1 MQEIFAHLHVHS
13 DYSLSKGASKVK
25 ALVAAARAANIPAI
39 AMVDEGNMYGAM
51 EFSSAAVDKGIQPII
66 GVKLWFDS
74 GMGLLGSILLLAQN
88 EKGYENICHILAQS
102 HRPREKDGGGQTE
115 GGEAIIPVEVIA
127 GNTEGVIALT
137 GGVDGCI
144 RSLIEKNREDDARQ
158 LLNWLRYEFCDRIYI
173 EIARFGDESEK
184 EIETEEK
191 LINLA
196 YDADEF
202 ECSDG
207 VARNSVPLVGTS
219 EIWYADKN
227 RHEAF
232 EILNAVANKSGVNI
246 EGSVITARS
255 ERRYHIR
262 SVAEMKALFSD
273 IPEAFENAGAIA
285 QRCAFKTS
293 GRDPILPPFQTEGG
307 RTEAEE
313 MRAQAHAGLRERIAS
328 VGIAPGYDEEKYIER
343 LEFELGIIEGMKF
356 PGYFL
361 IVSDFIKWAKD
372 NGIPVGPGRGSGA
385 GSLVAYSL
393 KITDLDPLRWGL
405 LFERFL
411 NPERVSMPD
420 FDVDFCQDRRGEV
433 IQYVRKKYGD
443 DYVSMIATFG
453 EIKSKTAIKDV
464 GRVINSDEYGTYSY
478 PEMDALTKIIPM
490 KGAEPKPLKDAM
502 EDENDRSFRDLV
514 NSSEKNKLLIQK
526 SMQVEGLYR
535 TQGTHAAGVIITGR
549 PMDSLVPV
557 GWDGQSNMPVCQFN
571 MKAAEKSG
579 LVKFDFL
586 GLKTLS
592 VIRECLEHIRNTT
605 GETIDLEQIDLSCQE
620 TYQMLADGYTNGVF
634 QFESD
639 GMKKWFKAL
648 KPSRF
653 EDLIALVSLYR
664 PGPMDM
670 IPHFVDC
677 KNGKATPHYPEPAD
691 QTKLFLEETFGIM
704 VYQEQVMLVAQ
715 VVAGYSLGG
724 ADMLRR
730 AMGKKIPEEM
740 AKQRKTFIDGAVA
753 KGTPA
758 ETADALFD
766 TIDKFAGYGFNKSHA
781 AAYALI
787 AYHTAW
793 LKNHY
798 PAQFMAALLTYED
811 KPEKMAKI
819 KEDMDAFGIK
829 MLMPSI
835 DMSSARFKPEK
846 FGEGYGVRFGLAA
859 IKGIS
864 KDLSILEDAR
874 KAGPFKSMTDFY
886 SRAGTQFNKGQ
897 LESLV
902 AAGAFDGKQFATN
915 RYSAASIL
923 AYLSK
928 GGKKTNANQT
938 DLFGGTLEISY
949 PKELN
954 EKVEWGNRIDREF
967 NAVGFYFGEHPL
979 DTYEA
984 RLRKVK
990 VKRKASLM
998 KYMLENN
1005 KASLKNKRLA
1015 GLVEF
1020 IERKTTRNG
1029 DPFITAR
1036 VAEKNDHFY
1045 VRFFMGDEGT
1055 DGLENIRQTLEAA
1068 RQSRRPVIIVANL
1081 SIRADGGDREDMAIW
1096 GNEVHDADTILV
1108 GERGKIRIKI
1118 DVDQIIPSIDE
1129 QKDIRNI
1136 HESKANGAMSDE
1148 EAEDALYA
1156 VKAASAKRKIDNLA
1170 KMLSR
1175 VREDEKESATQIIL
1189 TTIMHGNSTD
1199 ALMEGNYMVD
1209 LSVENAIKATD
1220 GVISVGEAIQ

>member
-1 MQEIFAHLHVHS
+1 MKEIFAHLHVHS
-13 DYSLSKGASKVK
+13 DFTLAKGASKIKSIVEAAK
-25 ALVAAARAANIPAI
+25 AGNIPAI

-51 EFSSAAVDKGIQPII
+51 EFSMAAVGKGIQPII
-66 GVKLWFDS
+66 GVKLWFDN
-74 GMGLLGSILLLAQN
+74 GLNTKGSIVLLAQN

-102 HRPREKDGGGQTE
+102 HRPREGNE
-115 GGEAIIPVEVIA
+115 GGTAIIPVEIIS
-127 GNTEGVIALT
+127 GNTEGIIALT
-137 GGVDGCI
+137 GGIDGCI
-144 RSLIEKNREDDARQ
+144 RTLLENGRDDDAEQ
-158 LLNWLRYEFCDRIYI
+158 LLNWLRFEFCDRIYL
-173 EIARFGDESEK
+173 EITRFGDETAK
-184 EIETEEK
+184 DIEIEEK

-196 YDADEF
+196 YDATEF

-207 VARNSVPLVGTS
+207 IIRNSVPLVGTS
-219 EIWYADKN
+219 EVWYAEKN
-227 RHEAF
+227 RHDAF
-232 EILNAVANKSGVNI
+232 EILNAVSNKSVVNI
-246 EGSVITARS
+246 EGGVVTARS
-255 ERRYHIR
+255 NRRYHIR
-262 SVAEMKALFSD
+262 SIEEMKVLFSD

-285 QRCAFKTS
+285 KRCAFKTD
-293 GRDPILPPFQTEGG
+293 GRKPILPPFQTQGG
-307 RTEAEE
+307 RSEGDE
-313 MRAQAHAGLRERIAS
+313 MRVQAHEGLKQRLAS
-328 VGIAPGYDEEKYIER
+328 VGMAEGFSEQQYVDR
-343 LEFELGIIEGMKF
+343 LEYELGIIEGMEF

-361 IVSDFIKWAKD
+361 IVSDFIKWAKA

-433 IQYVRKKYGD
+433 IQYVREKYGD

-453 EIKSKTAIKDV
+453 EIKSRTAIKDV
-464 GRVINSDEYGTYSY
+464 GRVLNSDEHGTYSY
-478 PEMDALTKIIPM
+478 PEVDALTKIIPK
-490 KGAEPKPLKDAM
+490 KGPEPKPLAEAM
-502 EDENDRSFRDLV
+502 TDENDHGFRILV
-514 NSSEKNKLLIQK
+514 NSSEKNRLLIQK

-557 GWDGQSNMPVCQFN
+557 GWDSQSSMPVCQFN
-571 MKAAEKSG
+571 MKHAEKSG

-592 VIRECLEHIRNTT
+592 VIRECLENIENTT
-605 GETIDLEQIDLSCQE
+605 GEKIDLEQIDLSCQQ
-620 TYQMLADGYTNGVF
+620 TYSMLAEGYTNGVF

-639 GMKKWFKAL
+639 GMKKWFRAL

-677 KNGKATPHYPEPAD
+677 KNGKATPNYPEPAD

-730 AMGKKIPEEM
+730 AMGKKVQAEM
-740 AKQRKTFIDGAVA
+740 DAQRKTFIDGAVA

-758 ETADALFD
+758 ETANELFD

-787 AYHTAW
+787 AYQTAW
-793 LKNHY
+793 LKKHY

-835 DMSSARFKPEK
+835 DLSGARFKPEK
-846 FGEGYGVRFGLAA
+846 YKNGFGIRFGLAA
-859 IKGIS
+859 INGIS
-864 KDLSILEDAR
+864 NDLTILEQAR
-874 KAGPFKSMTDFY
+874 KDGPFKNLTDFH

-897 LESLV
+897 LERLV
-902 AAGAFDGKQFATN
+902 EAGAFDGPQFAKN
-915 RYSAASIL
+915 RFSAARIL
-923 AYLSK
+923 AWLSK
-928 GGKKTNANQT
+928 GGKKANTAQA
-938 DLFGGTLEISY
+938 DLFGGKLEIVI

-954 EKVEWGNRIDREF
+954 DSVEWGNRIDREF

-984 RLRKVK
+984 RLKKVK
-990 VKRKASLM
+990 VKRKASLSRWM
-998 KYMLENN
+998 QENN

-1015 GLVEF
+1015 GLVEA
-1020 IERKTTRNG
+1020 IERKQTRNG

-1036 VAEKNDHFY
+1036 IAEKNDHFY
-1045 VRFFMGDEGT
+1045 VRFFMNDDDAEHL
-1055 DGLENIRQTLEAA
+1055 DKIRVALESAKV
-1068 RQSRRPVIIVANL
+1068 SRRPVIVVANL
-1081 SIRADGGDREDMAIW
+1081 SIRSDGGDRDDMAIW
-1096 GNEVHDADTILV
+1096 GNDVLDADEILV
-1108 GERGKIRIKI
+1108 NERGKIRVKI
-1118 DVDQIIPSIDE
+1118 DAEHIIPSMDE
-1129 QKDIRNI
+1129 QKKIRDIKDKL
-1136 HESKANGAMSDE
+1136 SNGT
-1148 EAEDALYA
+1148 
-1156 VKAASAKRKIDNLA
+1156 ASASDVDTVILEMRNAAINRKMANLS
-1170 KMLSR
+1170 KMLER
-1175 VREDEKESATQIIL
+1175 VRADENDNATQIIL
-1189 TTIMHGNSTD
+1189 TTIINNVMSDH
-1199 ALMEGNYMVD
+1199 LLEGSYVVD
-1209 LSVENAIKATD
+1209 LSVETAIKATD
-1220 GVISVGEAIQ
+1220 GVVSVGEAV

>member
-13 DYSLSKGASKVK
+13 DFTLAIGASKVK
-25 ALVAAARAANIPAI
+25 ALVAAAKAAKIPAI

-51 EFSSAAVDKGIQPII
+51 EFSQAAADKGIQPII
-66 GVKLWFDS
+66 GVKLWFDN
-74 GMGLLGSILLLAQN
+74 GMNTKGSIILLAQN

-102 HRPREKDGGGQTE
+102 HRPREGNE
-115 GGEAIIPVEVIA
+115 GGMAIIPVEVIS

-137 GGVDGCI
+137 GGIDGCI
-144 RSLIEKNREDDARQ
+144 RTLLLKGRDDDAEQ

-173 EIARFGDESEK
+173 EITRFGDETAK
-184 EIETEEK
+184 DVEIEEK
-191 LINLA
+191 LINFA
-196 YDADEF
+196 YNAAEF

-207 VARNSVPLVGTS
+207 VVRNSVPLVGTS
-219 EIWYADKN
+219 EVWYAEKK
-227 RHEAF
+227 RHDAF
-232 EILNAVANKSGVNI
+232 EILNAVTNKSVVNI
-246 EGSVITARS
+246 EGGVITARS
-255 ERRYHIR
+255 DRRYHIR
-262 SVAEMKALFSD
+262 SVDEMKALFAD
-273 IPEAFENAGAIA
+273 LPEAFENAAAIA

-293 GRDPILPPFQTEGG
+293 GRKPILPPFQTQGG
-307 RTEAEE
+307 RSESEE
-313 MRAQAHAGLRERIAS
+313 MRVQAHEGLKQRLAS
-328 VGIAPGYDEEKYIER
+328 VGMADGYTEQQYIDR
-343 LEFELGIIEGMKF
+343 LEYELGIIEGMEF

-361 IVSDFIKWAKD
+361 IVSDFIKWAKAH
-372 NGIPVGPGRGSGA
+372 GIPVGPGRGSGA

-433 IQYVRKKYGD
+433 IQYVREKYGD

-453 EIKSKTAIKDV
+453 EIKSRTAIKDV
-464 GRVINSDEYGTYSY
+464 GRVLNSDEHGTYSY
-478 PEMDALTKIIPM
+478 PEVDALTKIIPK
-490 KGAEPKPLKDAM
+490 KGPEPKPLAEAM
-502 EDENDRSFRDLV
+502 ADENDPGFRLLV

-526 SMQVEGLYR
+526 SMQVEGLFR
-535 TQGTHAAGVIITGR
+535 SQGTHAAGVIITGR

-557 GWDGQSNMPVCQFN
+557 GWDSQSSMPVCQFN
-571 MKAAEKSG
+571 MKHAEKSG

-592 VIRECLEHIRNTT
+592 VIRECLENIENTT
-605 GETIDLEQIDLSCQE
+605 GEKIDLEQIDLGCQQ
-620 TYQMLADGYTNGVF
+620 TYAMLSEGYTNGVF

-639 GMKKWFKAL
+639 GMKKWFRAL

-730 AMGKKIPEEM
+730 AMGKKVQEEM
-740 AKQRKTFIDGAVA
+740 DAQRKTFIDGAVA

-758 ETADALFD
+758 ETANALFD

-787 AYHTAW
+787 AYQTAW
-793 LKNHY
+793 LKKHY

-811 KPEKMAKI
+811 KPEKMAKV

-835 DMSSARFKPEK
+835 DLSSARFKPEE
-846 FGEGYGVRFGLAA
+846 FGDGFGVRFGLAA
-859 IKGIS
+859 INGIS
-864 KDLSILEDAR
+864 KDLSILENAR
-874 KAGPFKSMTDFY
+874 KDGPFKSLTDFY

-897 LESLV
+897 LERLV
-902 AAGAFDGKQFATN
+902 EAGAFDGKQFAKN
-915 RYSAASIL
+915 RYCAASIL

-938 DLFGGTLEISY
+938 DLFGGTLELAF

-990 VKRKASLM
+990 VKRKASLARWM
-998 KYMLENN
+998 QENN

-1015 GLVEF
+1015 GLVEDV
-1020 IERKTTRNG
+1020 ERRQTRNG

-1045 VRFFMGDEGT
+1045 VRFFMSDE
-1055 DGLENIRQTLEAA
+1055 DSEHLDKVRQTLENAKT
-1068 RQSRRPVIIVANL
+1068 SRRPVIIVANL
-1081 SIRADGGDREDMAIW
+1081 SIRSDGGDREDMAIW
-1096 GNEVHDADTILV
+1096 GNAVLDADEILV
-1108 GERGKIRIKI
+1108 SERGKIRVKI
-1118 DVDQIIPSIDE
+1118 DAEQIIHSMDE
-1129 QKDIRNI
+1129 QKQIRDIK
-1136 HESKANGAMSDE
+1136 EKQSQGALSAADADKAIAG
-1148 EAEDALYA
+1148 
-1156 VKAASAKRKIDNLA
+1156 VRAAAARRKTETLT
-1170 KMLSR
+1170 KMLGR
-1175 VREDEKESATQIIL
+1175 VRADEKESATQIVL
-1189 TTIMHGNSTD
+1189 TTIVNGTSTD
-1199 ALMEGNYMVD
+1199 VLLEGNYMVD

-1220 GVISVGEAIQ
+1220 GVVSVGEAV